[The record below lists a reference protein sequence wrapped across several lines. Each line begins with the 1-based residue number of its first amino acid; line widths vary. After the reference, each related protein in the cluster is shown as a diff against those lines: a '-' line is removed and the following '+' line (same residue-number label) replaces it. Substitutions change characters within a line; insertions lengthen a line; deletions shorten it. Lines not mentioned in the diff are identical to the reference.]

1 MVCLL
6 CCKIWYS
13 MLQNLNVFHRNITS
27 YWKDFHFSESKKKTK
42 KRKTEKHRN
51 QNKEFITKLF
61 SWKYLRFC
69 LLVSVISSYCLY
81 VTVSPGVLTLAT
93 IDTCVSS
100 FSDNIFSSFTNKA
113 TIISTVLSVTSSL
126 IPKCFHLSSFSSLSV
141 NYFFVIVLF
150 LPTFF
155 VNESPT
161 FSESW

>member
-1 MVCLL
+1 MFSTEISQATE
-6 CCKIWYS
+6 KIFI
-13 MLQNLNVFHRNITS
+13 LVNQKKIQKN
-27 YWKDFHFSESKKKTK
+27 KKTE
-42 KRKTEKHRN
+42 KRKTKKHRN

-61 SWKYLRFC
+61 SWQCLGFC
-69 LLVSVISSYCLY
+69 FLVSVISSYCLY

-161 FSESW
+161 FSES

>member
-1 MVCLL
+1 M
-6 CCKIWYS
+6 
-13 MLQNLNVFHRNITS
+13 
-27 YWKDFHFSESKKKTK
+27 FSTEISQATEKTFILVNQKKKQKEKNQKTK